1 MRSSGPQIV
10 LVRHGETEW
19 SRNGKHT
26 SYSDI
31 PLTLEG
37 ERQASALKSELSDW
51 DFKLVLCSPRKR
63 ARRTCELAGLLDR
76 AEITDDLSEWD
87 YGDYEGITTKEIRRK
102 DPNWTVFTRP
112 TPNGETPDQVAARCD
127 RVIARAKAVQDD
139 VVLFAH
145 SHVLR
150 VLIARWLELPAV
162 EGRHVVLQT
171 GTINILSYEHESTV
185 LISLNAETFR
195 NDPRLQGQ
203 GMADAAPPK

>member
-19 SRNGKHT
+19 RKNGKHT

-37 ERQASALKSELSDW
+37 ERQASSLKKELSDW
-51 DFKLVLCSPRKR
+51 DFKLVLCSPRTR
-63 ARRTCELAGLLDR
+63 AKRTCELAGLLDR
-76 AEITDDLSEWD
+76 AEITDDLTEWN
-87 YGDYEGITTKEIRRK
+87 YGEYEGITTKEIRK
-102 DPNWTVFTRP
+102 TDPTWTVFTSP
-112 TPNGETPDQVAARCD
+112 TPGGETPDQVAERCD
-127 RVIARAKAVQDD
+127 RVIARAKSVNED

-150 VLIARWLELPAV
+150 VLIARWLELSPV
-162 EGRHVVLQT
+162 EGRHFVLQT
-171 GTINILSYEHESTV
+171 GTLNILSYEHESTV

-195 NDPRLQGQ
+195 NDPRR
-203 GMADAAPPK
+203 

>member
-19 SRNGKHT
+19 SKNGKHT

-37 ERQASALKSELSDW
+37 ERQASSLKKELSDW
-51 DFKLVLCSPRKR
+51 DFKLVLCSPRTR
-63 ARRTCELAGLLDR
+63 AKRTCELAGLLDR
-76 AEITDDLSEWD
+76 AEITDDLTEWN
-87 YGDYEGITTKEIRRK
+87 YGEYEGITTKEIRK
-102 DPNWTVFTRP
+102 TDPTWTVFTNP
-112 TPNGETPDQVAARCD
+112 TPGGETPDQVAERCD
-127 RVIARAKAVQDD
+127 RVIARAKSVNED

-150 VLIARWLELPAV
+150 VLIARWLELSPV
-162 EGRHVVLQT
+162 EGRHFVLQT
-171 GTINILSYEHESTV
+171 GTLNILSYEHESTV

-195 NDPRLQGQ
+195 NDPRR
-203 GMADAAPPK
+203 

>member
-19 SRNGKHT
+19 SKNGKHT

-37 ERQASALKSELSDW
+37 ERQASSLKKELSDW
-51 DFKLVLCSPRKR
+51 DFKLVLCSPRTR
-63 ARRTCELAGLLDR
+63 AKRTCELAGLLDR
-76 AEITDDLSEWD
+76 AEITDDLTEWN
-87 YGDYEGITTKEIRRK
+87 YGEYEGITTKEIRK
-102 DPNWTVFTRP
+102 TDPTWTVFTSP
-112 TPNGETPDQVAARCD
+112 TPGGETPDQVAERCD
-127 RVIARAKAVQDD
+127 RVIARAKSVNED

-150 VLIARWLELPAV
+150 VLIARWLELSPV
-162 EGRHVVLQT
+162 EGRHFVLQT
-171 GTINILSYEHESTV
+171 GTLNILSYEHESTV

-195 NDPRLQGQ
+195 NDPRR
-203 GMADAAPPK
+203 

>member
-19 SRNGKHT
+19 SKNGKHT

-37 ERQASALKSELSDW
+37 ERQASSLKAELSEW
-51 DFKLVLCSPRKR
+51 DFKLVMCSPRAR
-63 ARRTCELAGLLDR
+63 AKRTCELAGFLDK
-76 AEITDDLSEWD
+76 AEITDDLTEWN
-87 YGDYEGITTKEIRRK
+87 YGEYEGITTKEIRQK
-102 DPNWTVFTRP
+102 DPKWTVFTSS
-112 TPNGETPDQVAARCD
+112 TPGGETPDQVAERCD
-127 RVIARAKAVQDD
+127 RVIARAKSINDD

-150 VLIARWLELPAV
+150 VLIARWLELPPV
-162 EGRHVVLQT
+162 EGRHFVLQT
-171 GTINILSYEHESTV
+171 GTLNILSYEHESTV

-195 NDPRLQGQ
+195 NDPRR
-203 GMADAAPPK
+203 

>member
-19 SRNGKHT
+19 SRNGRHT
-26 SYSDI
+26 SHSDI

-37 ERQASALKSELSDW
+37 ERQASCLQKELSDW
-51 DFKLVLCSPRKR
+51 DFKLVLCSPRVR
-63 ARRTCELAGLLDR
+63 ATRTCELAGFLGH
-76 AEITDDLSEWD
+76 AEITNDLTEWN
-87 YGDYEGITTKEIRRK
+87 YGDYEGITTKEIREK
-102 DPNWTVFTRP
+102 DPTWTVFTSP
-112 TPNGETPDQVAARCD
+112 TPNGETPDEVAERCD
-127 RVIARAKAVQDD
+127 RVIARAKEIQDD

-162 EGRHVVLQT
+162 EGRHFVLQT
-171 GTINILSYEHESTV
+171 GTLNILSYEHESTV

-195 NDPRLQGQ
+195 NDPRR
-203 GMADAAPPK
+203 

>member
-19 SRNGKHT
+19 SKNGKHT

-37 ERQASALKSELSDW
+37 ERQASSLKKELSDW
-51 DFKLVLCSPRKR
+51 DFKLVLCSPRTR
-63 ARRTCELAGLLDR
+63 AKRTCELAGLLDR
-76 AEITDDLSEWD
+76 AEITDDLTEWN
-87 YGDYEGITTKEIRRK
+87 YGEYEGITTKEIRK
-102 DPNWTVFTRP
+102 TDATWTVFTSP
-112 TPNGETPDQVAARCD
+112 TPGGETPDQVAERCD
-127 RVIARAKAVQDD
+127 RVIARAKSVNED

-150 VLIARWLELPAV
+150 VLIARWLELSPV
-162 EGRHVVLQT
+162 EGRHFVLQT
-171 GTINILSYEHESTV
+171 GTLNILSYEHESTV

-195 NDPRLQGQ
+195 NDPRR
-203 GMADAAPPK
+203 

>member
-19 SRNGKHT
+19 SKNGKHT

-37 ERQASALKSELSDW
+37 ERQASSLKKELSDW
-51 DFKLVLCSPRKR
+51 NFKLVLCSPRTR
-63 ARRTCELAGLLDR
+63 AKRTCELAGLLDR
-76 AEITDDLSEWD
+76 AEITDDLTEWN
-87 YGDYEGITTKEIRRK
+87 YGEYEGITTKEIRK
-102 DPNWTVFTRP
+102 TDPTWTVFTSP
-112 TPNGETPDQVAARCD
+112 TPGGETPDQVAERCD
-127 RVIARAKAVQDD
+127 RVIARAKSVNED

-150 VLIARWLELPAV
+150 VLIARWLELSPV
-162 EGRHVVLQT
+162 EGRHFVLQT
-171 GTINILSYEHESTV
+171 GTLNILSYEHESTV

-195 NDPRLQGQ
+195 NDPRR
-203 GMADAAPPK
+203 